1 MALWCQSKRFLE
13 GPEVIADGKSSHDPL
28 SDELK
33 RLKLVH
39 IFILFIMLFS
49 SINQLTTFL
58 SIIGWD
64 YTKTHQSYVT
74 QQIAYIN
81 KSIAKVKNAM
91 WSFANHWNFLLF
103 FRISYLSKC
112 WIIDHT
118 IIFLFNVCQVFF
130 VAKQNYVFSSKLEI
144 SIIIYIWQYSCLF
157 FYSAKL
163 ISEKRKY
170 HIFQT
175 MIQDF
180 KIADFSYHK
189 SMANLLTRAKI
200 KKTSYIVSAWSWL
213 TVIKNKMNNI

>member
-1 MALWCQSKRFLE
+1 MIICQS
-13 GPEVIADGKSSHDPL
+13 
-28 SDELK
+28 
-33 RLKLVH
+33 LKL
-39 IFILFIMLFS
+39 FI
-49 SINQLTTFL
+49 
-58 SIIGWD
+58 
-64 YTKTHQSYVT
+64 
-74 QQIAYIN
+74 
-81 KSIAKVKNAM
+81 
-91 WSFANHWNFLLF
+91 NFLGFLTYLNAELLIILSF
-103 FRISYLSKC
+103 FYLTFVK
-112 WIIDHT
+112 
-118 IIFLFNVCQVFF
+118 FFF

-163 ISEKRKY
+163 ISEKKKY

-213 TVIKNKMNNI
+213 SVIKNKMNNI